1 MRTTSRLA
9 LPGLLLAALA
19 GCPGAVFAQ
28 VDAAAESGNF
38 SVARQAAAVDGKAAS
53 YSLGLY
59 FGSQLHSSG
68 VQDAVSVDEL
78 LRGLREGLAGKVP
91 SEQDKERMNDTL
103 RTARAALAGR
113 SREQAKAFLAENGKV
128 AGVVTT
134 ASGLQYSVF
143 KAGDADGK
151 APGPTD
157 RVTIQYR
164 GHLLDGTLFDSSEQ
178 HAMAATFSL
187 NGGVIPGWK
196 QALQLMKPGAQWRVF
211 VPPDLAYGNSTPPG
225 IPAGSLLVYDM
236 QLLKIEP
243 QQPMPAGKPKPAP
256 AAPAHKTPH

>member
-1 MRTTSRLA
+1 MRTTPRLA
-9 LPGLLLAALA
+9 LFPLWIVGLVA
-19 GCPGAVFAQ
+19 CPGMLFAQ
-28 VDAAAESGNF
+28 VDAAVDAGNATIAKPAKPTDAES
-38 SVARQAAAVDGKAAS
+38 AS

-59 FGSQLHSSG
+59 FGSQLRSSG
-68 VQDAVSVDEL
+68 VQNEVSVDEL
-78 LRGLREGLAGKVP
+78 VRGLRQGLAGKLP
-91 SEQDKERMNDTL
+91 SDQDKERMNDTL
-103 RTARAALAGR
+103 RSSRAALASRG
-113 SREQAKAFLAENGKV
+113 REQAKTFLAENGKI

-143 KAGDADGK
+143 KAGDAAAK
-151 APGPTD
+151 SPGPTD

-196 QALQLMKPGAQWRVF
+196 EALQLMKPGAQWRVF
-211 VPPDLAYGNSTPPG
+211 VPPDLAYGNVPPAG

-236 QLLKIEP
+236 QLLKVEP
-243 QQPMPAGKPKPAP
+243 QQPMPAGKPKPARV
-256 AAPAHKTPH
+256 APAPKASH